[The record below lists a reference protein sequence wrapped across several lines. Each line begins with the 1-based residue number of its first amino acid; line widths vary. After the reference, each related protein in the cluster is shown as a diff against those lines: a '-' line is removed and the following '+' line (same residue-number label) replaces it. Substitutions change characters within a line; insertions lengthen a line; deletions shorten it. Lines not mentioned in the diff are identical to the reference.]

1 MEKYIAFFETDEQAE
16 NVGVVIPDLPGCFS
30 AGKNFE
36 EAFHNAHEAVSAYL
50 EGEAYPRARSLEEI
64 KDEWEDWPEWK
75 NNYNFVVGFV
85 AFTPMPSSQ
94 GNFGKRRTRNL
105 QPQFA

>member
-1 MEKYIAFFETDEQAE
+1 MRKYIALFESDEKAA

-36 EAFHNAHEAVSAYL
+36 EAFRNAHEAVSAYL
-50 EGEAYPRARSLEEI
+50 EGEMCPKARSLEEI
-64 KDEWEDWPEWK
+64 KDGWEEWPEWK

-85 AFTPMPSSQ
+85 SFTPTPSPR
-94 GNFGKRRTRNL
+94 GDLGKNRNRNL
-105 QPQFA
+105 QPQLA